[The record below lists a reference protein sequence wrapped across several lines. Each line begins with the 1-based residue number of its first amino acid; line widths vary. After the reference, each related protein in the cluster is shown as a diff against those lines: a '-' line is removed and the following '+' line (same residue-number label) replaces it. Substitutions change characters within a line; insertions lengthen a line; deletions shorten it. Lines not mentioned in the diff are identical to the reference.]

1 MEFLIF
7 DECDYLFEMGF
18 ADQMKTI
25 LKKVNVNRQTLMF
38 SATIPEELSSFAR
51 AGLKEYVFVKL
62 DSEFTINENISLN
75 FVLTRNNEKLASL
88 VHLLKTVLPAEET
101 SIVFAST
108 KYHVDLICAVLD
120 KFGLGNVC
128 IYGKMDA
135 FARKD

>member
-1 MEFLIF
+1 MR
-7 DECDYLFEMGF
+7 
-18 ADQMKTI
+18 TI
-25 LKKVNVNRQTLMF
+25 LKKVSQNRQTLMF
-38 SATIPEELSSFAR
+38 SATIPEELSAFAR

-88 VHLLKTVLPAEET
+88 VHLLKSVIPQTEN

-108 KYHVDLICAVLD
+108 KYHVDLICALLD
-120 KFGLGNVC
+120 KFNLNNVC